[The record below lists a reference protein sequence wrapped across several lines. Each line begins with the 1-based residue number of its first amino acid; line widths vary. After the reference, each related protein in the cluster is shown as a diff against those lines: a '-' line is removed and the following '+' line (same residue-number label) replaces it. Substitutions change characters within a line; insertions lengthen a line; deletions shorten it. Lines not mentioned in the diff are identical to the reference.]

1 MKKRVIGNWKM
12 YVEKPK
18 EAAAFIAKLRR
29 SAKNFSGVSVSI
41 APPFPLLP
49 LIAKKGSIEFGAQ
62 TVSAH
67 AAGAHTGEVSAA
79 TLKASGASF
88 VIVGHSERRASGET
102 NKDVA
107 AQIERAL
114 EENLHVV
121 LCVGE
126 LERDT
131 AGTHFSFVAE
141 QLTTALA
148 VIQNKANKLTIA
160 YEPVWAIGKTADE
173 AMKAG
178 ELEEM
183 VIFIRK
189 TLADVLERATALRVP
204 ILYGGSVDGSNAAT
218 LLEGTGITGF
228 LVGRAS
234 STVDSFI
241 EIINACKK

>member
-1 MKKRVIGNWKM
+1 M

-18 EAAAFIAKLRR
+18 EATAFIAKLRR
-29 SAKNFSGVSVSI
+29 SAKNFSNISVSI

-62 TVSAH
+62 TVSSH
-67 AAGAHTGEVSAA
+67 TAGAHTGDVSAA
-79 TLKASGASF
+79 LLKAAGATF
-88 VIVGHSERRASGET
+88 VIIGHSERRAAGET
-102 NKDVA
+102 NEQVA
-107 AQIERAL
+107 SKIEHAL
-114 EENLHVV
+114 EENLQVV

-126 LERDT
+126 VERDT

-141 QLTTALA
+141 QLSTALTA
-148 VIQNKANKLTIA
+148 AKKKPTKLVIA
-160 YEPVWAIGKTADE
+160 YEPVWAIGKSADE

-178 ELEEM
+178 DLEEM

-189 TLADVLERATALRVP
+189 TLAEVLERTVALRVP
-204 ILYGGSVDGSNAAT
+204 ILYGGSVEGENATT
-218 LLEGTGITGF
+218 LLDGTGIAGF

-234 STVDSFI
+234 TNVDSFI